1 MLAQTAARPA
11 GTDVDTEALLALR
24 HVVAAHRRAGAERT
38 AALPGPITTKRRGR
52 GSEPDEIRPWTHGD
66 DIRHIDRNTTARTG
80 VPHVRTFRDEREQTT
95 LLLADFRPSM
105 LFGTRRAFRSVVA
118 AEILAL
124 AGWRAVGLG
133 ARVALIAVGAFEPVF
148 VRAANGDRAMTA
160 VVGGLRRAHAAAL
173 AAGTA
178 ADPPLEDA
186 LSLAARSLPRGG
198 SVVLATGL
206 DTPGPAFDDT
216 AAALRRRIDLL
227 VALVGDAFPRT
238 APAGAYPF
246 LTAAGVRG
254 VHVGGRPAGD
264 AAAESAAARL
274 ARLGARAVLFPGERP
289 PEAQMLALGE
299 LHGDRR

>member
-1 MLAQTAARPA
+1 MVAQPMTAAA
-11 GTDVDTEALLALR
+11 GTEVDTEALLMLR
-24 HVVAAHRRAGAERT
+24 HVVAAARRAGVERT

-105 LFGTRRAFRSVVA
+105 LFGTRRAFRSVAA

-148 VRAANGDRAMTA
+148 VRAATGDRAMTA
-160 VVGGLRRAHAAAL
+160 AIGGLRRAHAAAL
-173 AAGTA
+173 SAGDA

-198 SVVLATGL
+198 TVVLASAL
-206 DTPGPAFDDT
+206 DTPGGSFDDT
-216 AAALRRRIDLL
+216 AAALRRRIDLA
-227 VALVGDAFPRT
+227 VAVVGDAFPRA
-238 APAGAYPF
+238 APMGVYPF
-246 LTAAGVRG
+246 LTTMGARG
-254 VHVGGRPAGD
+254 VHRGGREAGD
-264 AAAESAAARL
+264 AAAAAWISRL
-274 ARLGARAVLFPGERP
+274 TRLGSRAVLFPAEQP
-289 PEAQMLALGE
+289 PETQMRAIGE
-299 LHGDRR
+299 LHGDRG

>member
-1 MLAQTAARPA
+1 MTIVA
-11 GTDVDTEALLALR
+11 GTDVDTEALLRLR
-24 HVVAAHRRAGAERT
+24 HVVAAARRAGPERT

-105 LFGTRRAFRSVVA
+105 LFGTRRAFRSVAA

-148 VRAANGDRAMTA
+148 VRAATGDRAMTA
-160 VVGGLRRAHAAAL
+160 VIGGLRRAHAAAL
-173 AAGTA
+173 SAGPA
-178 ADPPLEDA
+178 ADPPLDDA

-198 SVVLATGL
+198 TVVLASAL
-206 DTPGPAFDDT
+206 DAAGDGFDDT
-216 AAALRRRIDLL
+216 AAAVRRRIDLV

-246 LTAAGVRG
+246 LTAAGARG
-254 VHVGGRPAGD
+254 VHHGGAETGD
-264 AAAESAAARL
+264 ARAAAWITRL
-274 ARLGARAVLFPGERP
+274 GRLGARAVLFAAEQP
-289 PEAQMLALGE
+289 PEEQMRAIRD